1 MVNERAEAYKVL
13 TKVLQDNA
21 FSDNLLRNV
30 GKKIKRDNGNHDLFY
45 TIVKGTVKLREHLHH
60 IATFYTDKERFEN
73 TPLKVRIIIY
83 MGLYQ
88 LRYCEYIPDHA
99 AINETVDLAKSKFD
113 KKVADFINAVL
124 RAYQREPEKV
134 TYPEDP
140 IQRMAVEYSYPE
152 ELIRTW
158 VDTWGEDETEM
169 LCMYFNDVPR
179 LNLRVNQLETSTEK
193 LVSYF
198 ARKDIVL
205 KPCQASNMMMTTDQ
219 PTEVLNDVAFD
230 EGYFSIQD
238 TAAAM
243 VVELLDPVP
252 EESVLDLF
260 AGPGGKTSYIGEK
273 MQNQGEII
281 AIDRIP
287 NKVKKIKQAL
297 ERLQINNVRT
307 IVEDSFRYGPVAP
320 AYDRVLLDVPCT
332 GWGVLQKKSEL
343 RWQRAQDI
351 NELLKIQENALSY
364 GSKFVRPDGYLVYS
378 TCTMNI
384 QENEDQIRQFL
395 KQHPEFVLV
404 DATSKIPAE
413 YTSEGF
419 LKTIPHRHMMDGAFA
434 ALMQRKA

>member
-13 TKVLQDNA
+13 TKVLKDNA

-30 GKKIKRDNGNHDLFY
+30 GKKIKNADGNHDLFY

-60 IATFYTDKERFEN
+60 IATFYTDAVKFDK
-73 TPLKVRIIIY
+73 TDLKVQILLY
-83 MGLYQ
+83 MALYQ
-88 LRYCEYIPDHA
+88 LRYCENIPDHA

-113 KKVADFINAVL
+113 QRVADFINAVL
-124 RAYQREPEKV
+124 RSYQRDPNKV

-140 IQRMAVEYSYPE
+140 VQRMALEYSYPP
-152 ELIRTW
+152 ELIQIW
-158 VDTWGEDETEM
+158 LDTWGEDETEM

-179 LNLRVNQLETSTEK
+179 LNVRVNQIETSAEK
-193 LVSYF
+193 LIAYF
-198 ARKDIVL
+198 SRKDIEL
-205 KPCQASNMMMTTDQ
+205 TPSTASSMMMTTNQ
-219 PTEVLNDVAFD
+219 PNEVLSDVAFE

-238 TAAAM
+238 ASAAL
-243 VVELLDPVP
+243 VVELLDPQP
-252 EESVLDLF
+252 GESVLDLF

-297 ERLQINNVRT
+297 QRLQVNNVRT

-343 RWQRAQDI
+343 RWQRAQDLE
-351 NELLKIQENALSY
+351 ELLKIQESALHY
-364 GSKFVRPDGYLVYS
+364 GAKFVRPEGFLAYS
-378 TCTMNI
+378 TCTMNKR
-384 QENEDQIRQFL
+384 ENEDQVRQFL
-395 KQHPEFVLV
+395 AQHPDFELV
-404 DATSKIPAE
+404 DASEKLASQ

-419 LKTIPHRHMMDGAFA
+419 YKTIPHRHMMDGAFG
-434 ALMQRKA
+434 ALMRRKA

>member
-13 TKVLQDNA
+13 TKVLKDNA

-60 IATFYTDKERFEN
+60 IATFYTDSEKFEKTN
-73 TPLKVRIIIY
+73 LTIRILIY

-88 LRYCEYIPDHA
+88 LRYCENIPAHA
-99 AINETVDLAKSKFD
+99 AINETVDLVKSKFD
-113 KKVADFINAVL
+113 RKVADFVNAVL
-124 RAYQREPEKV
+124 RSYQREPDKV

-152 ELIRTW
+152 ELIRIW
-158 VDTWGEDETEM
+158 IDTWGEDETEM

-179 LNLRVNQLETSTEK
+179 LNIRVNQLETSTDK
-193 LVSYF
+193 LISYF
-198 ARKDIVL
+198 SRKDIAL
-205 KPCQASNMMMTTDQ
+205 QPSQASRMMMTTNQ
-219 PTEVLNDVAFD
+219 PTEVLQDVAFE

-238 TAAAM
+238 TAAAL
-243 VVELLDPVP
+243 VVELMGPAP

-260 AGPGGKTSYIGEK
+260 AGPGGKTTYIGE
-273 MQNQGEII
+273 MMRNQGEII

-297 ERLQINNVRT
+297 ERLKINNVNT

-351 NELLKIQENALSY
+351 NELLKIQESALNY
-364 GSKFVRPDGYLVYS
+364 GAKFVRPEGYLVYS
-378 TCTMNI
+378 TCTMNRK
-384 QENEDQIRQFL
+384 ENEDQAEKFL
-395 KQHPEFVLV
+395 KQHPEFVKI
-404 DATSKIPAE
+404 DAAEKIPAE
-413 YTSEGF
+413 FTSEGY
-419 LKTIPHRHMMDGAFA
+419 LKTIPHRHNMDGAFA
-434 ALMQRKA
+434 VLMQRKA